1 MTTDQLLR
9 DLQSE
14 MWDFYKDVHGIRPR
28 HWSDAEWGSI
38 EFLQHQRQML
48 INYIEQMTPE
58 QKIAEGWG
66 SNADYEFPDCED
78 DGDALKSA
86 GWGTDEDYG
95 YADEVL

>member
-1 MTTDQLLR
+1 MTANQLLI
-9 DLQSE
+9 DLQTE

-28 HWSDAEWGSI
+28 HWTQEQWDSM
-38 EFLQHQRQML
+38 EFLQAQREAL
-48 INYIEQMTPE
+48 IKTIDAMTPE

-66 SNADYEFPDCED
+66 SNAEFEFPDCED

-95 YADEVL
+95 YAEDVM